1 MMRVALLCRWGEGY
15 GMGHIQ
21 RMCSLYFFLELNGCE
36 PVIVSRDTLPADLAS
51 REFRSADTV
60 DSSFDLV
67 IRDMRDSSEAEI
79 IELKKKAKV
88 VVVDDLGEGRN
99 KADCAVDLLPNLVH
113 SIKKDASF
121 PFIYGFNFS
130 REIDTLGGSEVRK
143 TIDFCV
149 YAGALKDDRY
159 EEFLRDCLPSG
170 ATAVILNGGSMSGV
184 NIDRHALEGMSYPLP
199 LLCSRN
205 LVSHFGISLFEG
217 ALCGCGLYSV
227 NPTKY
232 HSDLCA
238 AAKPIIEIENFGVY
252 PEIDPQHV
260 KNRLKEALAARTRAV
275 DIGRIRE
282 TIRSGLELFH
292 DRIKPFL

>member
-1 MMRVALLCRWGEGY
+1 MKRVALQCRWGEGF

-21 RMCSLYFFLELNGCE
+21 RMCSLYSFLKTERYE
-36 PVIVSRDTLPADLAS
+36 PVIVSRDTLPADLVS
-51 REFRSADTV
+51 NEFRTADSADP
-60 DSSFDLV
+60 SFDLV

-79 IELKKKAKV
+79 LELKKKAKV
-88 VVVDDLGEGRN
+88 VVVDDLGKGRN
-99 KADCAVDLLPNLVH
+99 KADSAIDLLPNLIYPV
-113 SIKKDASF
+113 KDTGSF
-121 PFIYGFNFS
+121 PFISGFNFS
-130 REIDTLGGSEVRK
+130 REIDMLGASEVRK

-159 EEFLRDCLPSG
+159 VEFLRDCLPSG
-170 ATAVILNGGSMSGV
+170 ATAVILNGGEMRGF
-184 NIDRHALEGMSYPLP
+184 NIDARSIEGMSYPLP

-238 AAKPIIEIENFGVY
+238 AAKPLIDIENFGVY
-252 PEIDPQHV
+252 PEIDPQYV
-260 KNRLKEALAARTRAV
+260 KNRLKEALAGRTRAV
-275 DIGRIRE
+275 DIGCAKDAIH
-282 TIRSGLELFH
+282 SGLDQFY
-292 DRIKPFL
+292 DRIKPFI